1 MKKLYYVLFLLS
13 SLSTLFSC
21 TKGDEYYSDYV
32 NITQSYEGTILE
44 YLESQPGTFDSLILV
59 LDRLPELRDSL
70 NDQNK
75 EITLFAVTNRSFQ
88 IAVGAMNTAR
98 ELSGRTPLYLEDLKK
113 ADLDS
118 LTSRYVISGL
128 YDTDA
133 LHTFKEGRTVPSM
146 RYGYD
151 MNILYNQ
158 TNASGFVQGGQQQLL
173 FSDVNNSIF
182 QRYWETINTASVNL
196 YASNGVLHVLSA
208 GHDFG
213 FNKLTTKFSQ

>member
-1 MKKLYYVLFLLS
+1 MKKLYYVLFLLC
-13 SLSTLFSC
+13 SLSILLSC

-32 NITQSYEGTILE
+32 NITQSYDGTILE
-44 YLESQPGTFDSLILV
+44 YLESQSGTFDSLILV

-70 NDQNK
+70 GDDSK
-75 EITLFAVTNRSFQ
+75 DVTLFAVTNRSFQ
-88 IAVGAMNTAR
+88 IAIGAMNTAR
-98 ELSGRTPLYLEDLKK
+98 ELSGRAPLYLEDLDK

-118 LTSRYVISGL
+118 LTSHYIFSGL

-133 LHTFKEGRTVPSM
+133 LQTFKEGRTVPSM
-146 RYGYD
+146 RFDYD
-151 MNILYNQ
+151 MNILYTE